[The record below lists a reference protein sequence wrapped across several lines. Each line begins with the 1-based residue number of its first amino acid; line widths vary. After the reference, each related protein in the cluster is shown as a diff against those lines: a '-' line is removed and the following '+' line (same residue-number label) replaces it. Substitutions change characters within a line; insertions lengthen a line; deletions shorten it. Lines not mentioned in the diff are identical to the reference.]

1 MRRQAAPRRRIRRI
15 ARWVTAASA
24 SVGLVAVTAVI
35 TIAVVRAGD
44 APIAGG
50 VSSDS
55 AVVDAPTSAHVVAL
69 DNLTVV
75 TGESEAS
82 YDRDLFGQRWADVD
96 RNGCDTR
103 NDILRRDMTELELK
117 ADTNGCKVLAGTL
130 TDPYSGD
137 DVAFV
142 SGEDTS
148 RLVQIDHIV
157 PLSWAWRHGADA
169 WKIEQRTEF
178 ANDPLNLQATT
189 ESMNQSKGDS
199 GPSRWLP
206 AQEPAYC
213 GYAERFVQVLAKW
226 ELGIGSLDRAVVR
239 GILIECAGSG
249 F

>member
-1 MRRQAAPRRRIRRI
+1 MAAV
-15 ARWVTAASA
+15 AA
-24 SVGLVAVTAVI
+24 SVGLVVVTAVI
-35 TIAVVRAGD
+35 TIAIVRAED

-55 AVVDAPTSAHVVAL
+55 AVVDAPTSVYLVAL
-69 DNLTVV
+69 DGLSVV
-75 TGESEAS
+75 EGESEMP
-82 YDRDLFGQRWADVD
+82 YDRALFGQRWADVD

-103 NDILRRDMTELELK
+103 NDVLRRDLTALELK
-117 ADTNGCKVLAGTL
+117 ADTNGCKVLAGAL
-130 TDPYSGD
+130 KDPYSGED
-137 DVAFV
+137 IAFV
-142 SGEDTS
+142 YGEDTS

-169 WKIEQRTEF
+169 WTTEQRTEF

-206 AQEPAYC
+206 AQESVYC

-226 ELGIGSLDRAVVR
+226 ELGIGALDRAVVR
-239 GILIECAGSG
+239 GILIECAQPTV
-249 F
+249 